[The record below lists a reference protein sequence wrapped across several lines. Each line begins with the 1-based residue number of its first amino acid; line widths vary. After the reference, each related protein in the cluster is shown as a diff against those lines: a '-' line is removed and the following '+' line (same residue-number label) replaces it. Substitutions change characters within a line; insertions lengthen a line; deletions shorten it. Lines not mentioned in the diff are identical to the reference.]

1 MHDEATSLSGRY
13 SAQVTGLE
21 EFKGDTLCFHHRGNV
36 SHGRCRYDGC
46 RLSKTSRGER
56 TSVRTLI
63 IDSFRFIRKTT
74 YSVAFKDGP
83 STLVFGVQRQLLI
96 HHARPAVI

>member
-13 SAQVTGLE
+13 PTQVTGLE

-46 RLSKTSRGER
+46 RLSKTSRGAER
-56 TSVRTLI
+56 TPA
-63 IDSFRFIRKTT
+63 RFIRKTT
-74 YSVAFKDGP
+74 YSVAFKDG
-83 STLVFGVQRQLLI
+83 SSALAFGVQRQFSI
-96 HHARPAVI
+96 HYARPAVI